1 MLYLRNNNLLTEQE
15 REAVEATLSQLG
27 LQVREVIVISLPDH
41 LRRPW
46 WRRWLD
52 RIRRPFR
59 RQVLGGAGHPPY
71 FGLSKVWGG
80 DTSLLL

>member
-1 MLYLRNNNLLTEQE
+1 MVYMYQLFAQSRARSRTWEKKGGRAMLYLPNNNLLTEQE

-46 WRRWLD
+46 WRRCID
-52 RIRRPFR
+52 RIRRLFR
-59 RQVLGGAGHPPY
+59 R
-71 FGLSKVWGG
+71 
-80 DTSLLL
+80 

>member
-1 MLYLRNNNLLTEQE
+1 MLYLPNNNLLTEQE

-46 WRRWLD
+46 WRRCFD
-52 RIRRPFR
+52 RNRAPRC
-59 RQVLGGAGHPPY
+59 GGLPGKCGGVTHPY
-71 FGLSKVWGG
+71 CYDENSISV
-80 DTSLLL
+80 

>member
-1 MLYLRNNNLLTEQE
+1 MVYMYQLFAQSRARSRTWKKKGGRAMLYLRNNNLLTEQE

-46 WRRWLD
+46 WRRCID
-52 RIRRPFR
+52 RICRPFR
-59 RQVLGGAGHPPY
+59 R
-71 FGLSKVWGG
+71 
-80 DTSLLL
+80 

>member
-1 MLYLRNNNLLTEQE
+1 MLYLPNNNLLTEQE

-46 WRRWLD
+46 WRRCIGRL
-52 RIRRPFR
+52 FR
-59 RQVLGGAGHPPY
+59 R
-71 FGLSKVWGG
+71 
-80 DTSLLL
+80 